1 MLFYEYYSLSLQTMM
16 KTVYFLLLS
25 LAMAGC
31 HQRSM
36 TERMSVID
44 SLVVQEMYDSAYASV
59 LRINRS
65 ELTEREDSAHYY
77 LLLVQTSL
85 LTQHSATLTILDSLV
100 IPYYNNMEN
109 HEKLAEAYYYKAYD
123 MVRQRDIAKAIQLYK
138 KAEEQ
143 AYITSKLRLQY
154 KISENLSYY
163 NGITGNHTLQLDYA
177 QKSLDIAKSAKKNE
191 WIAYALCRMSFAY
204 KQPFCA
210 ERFR

>member
-1 MLFYEYYSLSLQTMM
+1 MSFYEYYSLSLQPM
-16 KTVYFLLLS
+16 KKTFYFLLLS
-25 LAMAGC
+25 LAMADC

-65 ELTEREDSAHYY
+65 ELTKREDSAHYY

-85 LTQHSATLTILDSLV
+85 LTQHPATLTILDSLV
-100 IPYYNNMEN
+100 IPYYNYKEN

-123 MVRQRDIAKAIQLYK
+123 MVRQRDTPTAIQLYK
-138 KAEEQ
+138 IAEEH
-143 AYITSKLRLQY
+143 AILTSKPRLHY
-154 KISENLSYY
+154 KILENLSYY
-163 NGITGNHTLQLDYA
+163 NGILGNHTLQLDYA
-177 QKSLDIAKSAKKNE
+177 QKSLKIAKSAKNNE

-204 KQPFCA
+204 SKLGCPI
-210 ERFR
+210 